1 LRDVSKNRFVPITA
15 GGGIRSLENIRDLL
29 QAGADK
35 VSINSFAIKQPEFIK
50 KAAKK
55 FGNQCVVVSMDFK
68 EVSPGKYRVFSE
80 RGKKDTGLDL
90 LDWTKK
96 VVSLGAGEILLTS
109 IDREGVMKGYDLDCI
124 KKVSEAVN
132 IPIIANGGAGTREDC
147 VLAIKAGASAAAASS
162 LFHFSD
168 SNLTQ
173 VKSFIYNA
181 GVAIRPI

>member
-1 LRDVSKNRFVPITA
+1 MLKNRLIPVLLLKKGRMVKPIRFGEGGERDVGFPATTARIYDSQDADELIFLDIEAAQNGMSFLVETLRDVSKNCFVPITA

-80 RGKKDTGLDL
+80 RGK
-90 LDWTKK
+90 
-96 VVSLGAGEILLTS
+96 S
-109 IDREGVMKGYDLDCI
+109 
-124 KKVSEAVN
+124 
-132 IPIIANGGAGTREDC
+132 GT
-147 VLAIKAGASAAAASS
+147 I
-162 LFHFSD
+162 
-168 SNLTQ
+168 
-173 VKSFIYNA
+173 
-181 GVAIRPI
+181 